1 MIKFLRSLFSRS
13 RPETDE
19 KTPVFIEL
27 TCDAEWWSKVKK
39 MAEECEA
46 SPARI
51 IDAAVNLLE
60 QELHKIDSTE
70 DTK

>member
-1 MIKFLRSLFSRS
+1 MIKFLRSLFSRT

-19 KTPVFIEL
+19 KALVFIEL
-27 TCDAEWWSKVKK
+27 TCSTEWWSKVEK
-39 MAEECEA
+39 MSEECES

-60 QELHKIDSTE
+60 QELRKIDSTE

>member
-1 MIKFLRSLFSRS
+1 MIKFLRSLFSRT
-13 RPETDE
+13 PPKTDE
-19 KTPVFIEL
+19 KTPVFIKL
-27 TCDAEWWSKVKK
+27 TCGAEWWSKVEK
-39 MAEECEA
+39 MAEECEV

-70 DTK
+70 DT